1 MAELRYRS
9 VREHL
14 ILEQV
19 AVDFLHHQCGHLRLK
34 VSHPLVHLQLIC
46 GLLRARVVDYQ
57 LPLQILNLLLK
68 PSDLILFEEFKLAF
82 LVNS

>member
-1 MAELRYRS
+1 MAELRDRS

-19 AVDFLHHQCGHLRLK
+19 VAIDFLHDKCGHLCLK

-46 GLLRARVVDYQ
+46 GLLRARVIDYQ

-68 PSDLILFEEFKLAF
+68 PSYLILFEDFQ
-82 LVNS
+82 LVF